1 MAASIGIKSPRSGLA
16 HDFVLPTL
24 LFTTLGAMSWAVR
37 GSAGASSMN
46 AHVAPGLMWGAA
58 WWFVARDPSRCQ
70 SRRYASGW
78 ILFALTVGFA
88 LAGNRGWMQWHHLY
102 EGHLSTN
109 YPKGEWEPIP
119 PFYGFLWFFL
129 AGSAWAGLPACFLAW
144 CSDER
149 PTRAWEWTLRIAC
162 GLGGAYLASRF
173 FVRYPE
179 IFLPKYSS
187 ISDKYHNLQA
197 YPGLVKMIRDNGA
210 TVRHLGYCLGFLMF
224 EALRRDWK
232 NVTLI
237 STVGIL
243 NGLGWSFLQNWKWA
257 AHVWP
262 EARYNW
268 GRCWE
273 VCAGISIGI
282 GLGIAYYLV
291 NRQETADRR
300 AARERRL
307 SSTFPHGQWL
317 LAAGLLAL
325 LGFTAFWPAVADL
338 RRPSTTIFQP
348 QPVWGAICFFTA
360 AASVFVAFAHRS
372 LSRKTLKEGI
382 NPRRTIQSLES
393 WMGLALMLVLGW
405 FIRNEVVAGFG
416 DGVRDASIRP
426 DWLSG
431 VDLSHFN
438 ESARAT
444 LHRLSE
450 LTSAGNIYFGLV
462 AAYCLVRFWQAIARN
477 GTNGRGTQ
485 IDFSQ
490 PALDDR
496 FGWEGLV
503 IYLGFTLILIAA
515 IGPNLTTTWP
525 APLCFALAA
534 AAFGVGYA
542 VLSSRSPSAD
552 GGDQLETSRNPQDA
566 RMTVEDPN
574 LVRWGVFLGMVYG
587 LGLSLRKL
595 LKGGAHLYFQD
606 YGDEK
611 YWDPVCWKWVA
622 LGMLVCLL
630 AGLVWFLSRRVPR
643 SYRGDLFPHA
653 SAIMWLVLI
662 AENIV
667 AQVVTGPVFGPHA
680 RWDDFQ
686 FNLLYLILFALTA
699 AIIYHFQFIKRH
711 WLLREAAT

>member
-1 MAASIGIKSPRSGLA
+1 
-16 HDFVLPTL
+16 
-24 LFTTLGAMSWAVR
+24 
-37 GSAGASSMN
+37 MN

-58 WWFVARDPSRCQ
+58 WWFVARDPSCWQ

-109 YPKGEWEPIP
+109 WPKGEWEPIA

-129 AGSAWAGLPACFLAW
+129 AGAAWAGLPACLLAW
-144 CSDER
+144 CSAER

-173 FVRYPE
+173 FIRDPE
-179 IFLPKYSS
+179 IFLPKYTS

-232 NVTLI
+232 NVILI
-237 STVGIL
+237 STVGVL

-262 EARYNW
+262 EARYNF

-282 GLGIAYYLV
+282 GLGVAYYLV
-291 NRQETADRR
+291 NRPETAERR

-307 SSTFPHGQWL
+307 QSTFPHGQWL

-325 LGFTAFWPAVADL
+325 LGWTAFWPAVGDL
-338 RRPSTTIFQP
+338 RRPSATIFQP
-348 QPVWGAICFFTA
+348 DPVWGAVCFCA
-360 AASVFVAFAHRS
+360 AAACVFAAFAHRW
-372 LSRKTLKEGI
+372 LSRKTSEEGTS
-382 NPRRTIQSLES
+382 PRLTIQSLES
-393 WMGLALMLVLGW
+393 WLVLGLMLVLGW
-405 FIRNEVVAGFG
+405 FIRNEVLAGFG

-426 DWLSG
+426 DWLRD
-431 VDLSHFN
+431 VDLSLFN
-438 ESARAT
+438 ESAREA
-444 LHRLSE
+444 LHRISE
-450 LTSAGNIYFGLV
+450 LASAGNLYFAIV
-462 AAYCLVRFWQAIARN
+462 AAYCLVRFCQAIWRN
-477 GTNGRGTQ
+477 GSNGHAAPTESSHR
-485 IDFSQ
+485 
-490 PALDDR
+490 AVHDR
-496 FGWEGLV
+496 FGLDGLV
-503 IYLGFTLILIAA
+503 TYLGCTVILIAA
-515 IGPNLTTTWP
+515 VGPNLTTTWP
-525 APLCFALAA
+525 APICFALVAA
-534 AAFGVGYA
+534 AYDVGNYL
-542 VLSSRSPSAD
+542 LSSRSNSAD
-552 GGDQLETSRNPQDA
+552 NSGELEASHHPQYA
-566 RMTVEDPN
+566 QMTVEDPN
-574 LVRWGVFLGMVYG
+574 LVRWGVFLGLVYG

-595 LKGGAHLYFQD
+595 LKGGSHLYFQD

-611 YWDPVCWKWVA
+611 YWDPVCWKWVS
-622 LGMLVCLL
+622 LGMLVCML
-630 AGLVWFLSRRVPR
+630 AGLVWFLSRRLPR
-643 SYRGDLFPHA
+643 SFRGDLFPHA
-653 SAIMWLVLI
+653 AWIMWLVLI

-699 AIIYHFQFIKRH
+699 VISYHFQFIKSHSPR
-711 WLLREAAT
+711 REAA